1 MCAVG
6 VLILSLQGLS
16 VTNGRTF
23 RLMGGKSVALQR
35 LLLLI
40 SLQRRRRPPL
50 PADTLRTY
58 HRWESRRCS
67 RPCIGARTCR
77 RRQSFPTLLLL
88 LSSVIKGRGKS
99 RGEGC
104 ALIAFHGREEKA
116 AARPE
121 GPRRCSALCCLLER
135 ETLAGSYAFVV
146 SRYRHVH
153 VRSRTGAPAHCATHT
168 R

>member
-1 MCAVG
+1 MRAVG
-6 VLILSLQGLS
+6 VLILSLQGLI
-16 VTNGRTF
+16 VTNGSTF
-23 RLMGGKSVALQR
+23 RLMGSKSMALQR

-40 SLQRRRRPPL
+40 SLQRPPL

-58 HRWESRRCS
+58 HRWEPTARPP
-67 RPCIGARTCR
+67 RPCIGAGTCR
-77 RRQSFPTLLLL
+77 LRQPLPVLLLL
-88 LSSVIKGRGKS
+88 LSSVIKGGGKS

-153 VRSRTGAPAHCATHT
+153 VPSRTGAPAHSATHT